1 MQPADL
7 MFRPIRIGTVEIP
20 NRIVLPSMTT
30 RYATREGFATD
41 ETVGYY
47 RARARGG
54 VGLVTVEMAAP
65 EVAGRHRFHELG
77 IYDDKFLPGLTRIV
91 EAIHAE
97 GARAS
102 IQLGHGGSRAR
113 RAVSGTQPVS
123 ASSMPV
129 PVFEIE
135 HEIARPEAMTENRI
149 DEAVRAFVEA
159 AQRARAAGFDVVE
172 LHASHGYLIS
182 QFLCPAENDR
192 TDAYGGSLENRA
204 RFGLRILT
212 AVKAAVPD
220 LPVIFRIT
228 VDDLFPEGLPFA
240 EGLQVAIWAAE
251 ASADAISVT
260 AGHYRSVPGAERMI
274 PPMAYPDGAFLDF
287 AAAVKKE
294 VHVPVIGVGRLGNPA
309 VATAALA
316 EEKLDLVAI
325 GRPLIADASWPAK
338 VRAGRPVRRCLAC
351 NHCVNNM
358 RGGNVLS
365 CVVNPLTGHE
375 NDFREESGPRGRRI
389 LVIGAGPAGL
399 SYAALV
405 AGQNEVTVVESE
417 GRAGG
422 AFRWT
427 GKAPLF
433 NDVEAADGTFDAY
446 IGELESECRRL
457 GVDFRFGTR
466 LTRDSPLLA
475 DADTVV
481 LATGARYRGRTGP
494 VVRAVLRSGRLKSAT
509 GRKVFADP
517 RLRDLFYYRA
527 RAATGASVRR
537 ELGLATDDRREV
549 IVIGDAAAPGK
560 AREAIGS
567 AFAAALDTKVEFR
580 R

>member
-1 MQPADL
+1 
-7 MFRPIRIGTVEIP
+7 
-20 NRIVLPSMTT
+20 
-30 RYATREGFATD
+30 
-41 ETVGYY
+41 
-47 RARARGG
+47 
-54 VGLVTVEMAAP
+54 
-65 EVAGRHRFHELG
+65 
-77 IYDDKFLPGLTRIV
+77 
-91 EAIHAE
+91 
-97 GARAS
+97 
-102 IQLGHGGSRAR
+102 
-113 RAVSGTQPVS
+113 
-123 ASSMPV
+123 MPV

-135 HEIARPEAMTENRI
+135 HEIARPEAMTESRI

-212 AVKAAVPD
+212 AVKAEVPD

-251 ASADAISVT
+251 AGADAISVT

-274 PPMAYPDGAFLDF
+274 PPMAYPDGAFLDY

-294 VHVPVIGVGRLGNPA
+294 VQVPVIGVGRLGNPA

-325 GRPLIADASWPAK
+325 GRPLIADAAWPEK
-338 VRAGRPVRRCLAC
+338 VRDGRPVRRCLAC

-375 NDFREESGPRGRRI
+375 NDFRDESGPRGRRI
-389 LVIGAGPAGL
+389 IVIGAGPAGL

-405 AGQNEVTVVESE
+405 AGRNEVTVVESE
-417 GRAGG
+417 SRAGG

-433 NDVEAADGTFDAY
+433 NDVEAADGTFEAY
-446 IGELESECRRL
+446 IDELERECRRL
-457 GVDFRFGTR
+457 GVGFRFGTR

-475 DADTVV
+475 EADTVV

-494 VVRAVLRSGRLKSAT
+494 LVRALLRSGRLKSPT
-509 GRKVFADP
+509 GRRIFADP
-517 RLRDLFYYRA
+517 RLRALFYHRA
-527 RAATGASVRR
+527 RAATGASVQR
-537 ELGLATDDRREV
+537 ELGLAADDRREV

-560 AREAIGS
+560 AREAISS